1 MPGER
6 NGGRRYREVDGAEKE
21 REREGREQWLRY
33 KPPAKTWMATCSSST
48 DRASTRE
55 AHSTSVMRLDN
66 TCSGRNRE

>member
-1 MPGER
+1 MDGTER
-6 NGGRRYREVDGAEKE
+6 GGE
-21 REREGREQWLRY
+21 REREREQWLRY
-33 KPPAKTWMATCSSST
+33 KPPAKTWMATCSSSTT